1 MASLNKILQPIPPH
15 KVTATSFL
23 DGFLEYTSLDG
34 ELWRVEDGAG
44 LRARFGIHGRD
55 AEIGVQLAAWQEFM
69 ALSPTWEVVRRRFG
83 VHLLLGATS
92 AEELRAWPAAELA
105 GWMKKT
111 PAEVEATEEEAAKA
125 WRMHGLQATRQP
137 EEVVETVAPTGE
149 AAVALLRRQG
159 FAPVTDSEERDY
171 MALRCVE
178 LSEVLE
184 NDGQRALCRGMI
196 IAEAFLTFVIDPAI
210 RALRDA
216 IREKGALE
224 IKQDC
229 SKENKQLM
237 ELIDDRG
244 KAVARMEATLAAMG
258 ISEKQTNQMKRKGA
272 FQDSVSFL
280 VEAVRAYYAQEDRTL
295 IDGVNRAVEVEVLT
309 RPFTQ
314 RPAQYRPDL
323 SLFVVPAAVE
333 GFFDPDFKLPK
344 VGRSAHRGLL
354 HGFREGLRQARGEG
368 GEVVAD
374 LEEKDDVMLEEAER
388 QDVAALPVG
397 MRATQAFTPAEPT
410 E

>member
-1 MASLNKILQPIPPH
+1 MQPIPPH

-23 DGFLEYTSLDG
+23 DGFLEYPSLDG

-69 ALSPTWEVVRRRFG
+69 ALSPLWEVVRRRFG

-92 AEELRAWPAAELA
+92 AEDLRAWPVAELA
-105 GWMKKT
+105 EKMKRT
-111 PAEVEATEEEAAKA
+111 GAEIEAQEEAAAKA

-137 EEVVETVAPTGE
+137 EAAVVETVAPTGE

-196 IAEAFLTFVIDPAI
+196 IAETFLTFVIDPAI
-210 RALRDA
+210 RALRDS
-216 IREKGALE
+216 IREKGAAE

-295 IDGVNRAVEVEVLT
+295 IDGVHRAVEVEVLT

-333 GFFDPDFKLPK
+333 GFFDPNFKLPK
-344 VGRSAHRGLL
+344 VGRAAHRGLM

-368 GEVVAD
+368 GEVIAD
-374 LEEKDDVMLEEAER
+374 LEEKDDVLLEEAER

-397 MRATQAFTPAEPT
+397 MRATRAFTPEEPP